1 MADQKRIVVVA
12 GGEIGS
18 WALDYLQSGDV
29 LAGADRG
36 ALFLVRNG
44 LQPDVAIGDF
54 DSVTEAEFAEIR
66 RKSRKI
72 VCCDPVMKDL
82 TDTEM
87 AFEWAAGQNPS
98 SILLLGVTGTRLDH
112 TLANLQLLLKAAERG
127 IPCQAVNDHNEISLL
142 SGPCTH
148 TMTKGLFDVVSLLP
162 FGREASGITLQGFR
176 YPLVQASLTA
186 GRSLGVSN
194 IIEQDLAAITLEQ
207 GDLLVIRSRD

>member
-1 MADQKRIVVVA
+1 MANEKRIVIVA
-12 GGEIGS
+12 GGEFGN
-18 WALDYLQSGDV
+18 WALDYLHTGDV

-44 LQPDVAIGDF
+44 LRPDIAIGDF

-66 RKSRKI
+66 MKSLRI
-72 VCCDPVMKDL
+72 VRCDPVMKDL

-98 SILLLGVTGTRLDH
+98 SILLLGVTGSH
-112 TLANLQLLLKAAERG
+112 
-127 IPCQAVNDHNEISLL
+127 
-142 SGPCTH
+142 
-148 TMTKGLFDVVSLLP
+148 DVISLLP
-162 FGREASGITLQGFR
+162 FGREATGITLRGFR
-176 YPLVQASLTA
+176 YPLVQATLSA

-194 IIEQDLAAITLEQ
+194 IIEQDTAAITLER